1 MTRLEETI
9 YQMMTTSTGT
19 NLLDSGGASG
29 RHWQHNQKLSIDDF
43 KNQPPAIL
51 EFYGDSY
58 PEYTVNVF
66 HKLTDGCIELDD
78 LCEEFNAME
87 CNDWDGYYYGTS
99 ISQYGWLSRMGF
111 NAQGE
116 GFNTYNWGSNLS
128 QTLQGQEL
136 TREDEYGIEENYIL
150 IQIHQGADVRGGYTD
165 AKLFKVGEHSEPYA
179 VYIDDATF
187 AVEDTDGDFIYLD
200 HCGDWR
206 SIDDRPVDDEFFKQF
221 ATLANNKPVIGD
233 IISYC

>member
-29 RHWQHNQKLSIDDF
+29 RHWQKNQKLTLDDF
-43 KNQPPAIL
+43 KNQPPATL
-51 EFYGDSY
+51 EFWNDY

-87 CNDWDGYYYGTS
+87 CDVWNGEYYGTNTD
-99 ISQYGWLSRMGF
+99 QCEWLELCGF
-111 NAQGE
+111 TANGE
-116 GFNTYNWGSNLS
+116 AFNTYNWASNLS
-128 QTLQGQEL
+128 QTLQGYEL
-136 TREDEYGIEENYIL
+136 KRTDIYGIEENYIL
-150 IQIHQGADVRGGYTD
+150 LQIHQGADVRGGYTD

-200 HCGDWR
+200 HCGEWR

-233 IISYC
+233 IISHN